1 MPLRFKADI
10 ARFLREYFIYLLP
23 SAFII
28 YLVLESYQIDFR
40 PYYIA
45 GKSILFGLDPYLNH
59 VNEYP
64 EFYVPINANN
74 SPGSGFIYPP
84 FASLLFVPF
93 GALPYVKAK
102 LYYSVLILVI
112 LWFLLF
118 ELVRQSRFTIECES
132 LLFAMSSF
140 PVFASFERGQ
150 IDILICYLATLSFL
164 IYQRQRSQALSGFLL
179 ALACCIK
186 IFPGIIVLYFI
197 LKKEFRLVAY
207 TVGFVGVLFLAPIA
221 YFGTLIYTHYLQQIL
236 PGLFGSLANPGV
248 ISTHG
253 QAVVDRVV
261 KSVDSN
267 GLRVTHDFVHG
278 YHNPFLRGNL
288 IGAAIVGLIAFA
300 VLMYYLRRSPIEH
313 QFFSIITTILVFNP
327 QTWIM
332 GLVWYI
338 PLFTYLFGRANYLGK
353 FILVLPLF
361 VPPFTNSNGMLA
373 VAIAIAFAIPTTSKR
388 LTNRSDLESET
399 HSEI

>member
-1 MPLRFKADI
+1 MPLRFKADV

-23 SAFII
+23 SAFVI

-45 GKSILFGLDPYLNH
+45 GKAILFGLDPYLNH

-64 EFYVPINANN
+64 EFYVPINAND
-74 SPGSGFIYPP
+74 SPYSGFIYPP
-84 FASLLFVPF
+84 FASLLFLPF
-93 GALPYVKAK
+93 GALPYVQAK
-102 LYYSVLILVI
+102 LYYSIFILII
-112 LWFLLF
+112 LWSLLF
-118 ELVRQSRFTIECES
+118 ELVRQSQFTIKGET
-132 LLFAMSSF
+132 LLFVMASF
-140 PVFASFERGQ
+140 PVLASFERGQ

-164 IYQRQRSQALSGFLL
+164 IYQRQHSKALSGFLL
-179 ALACCIK
+179 ALACGIK
-186 IFPGIIVLYFI
+186 IFPGVILLYFI
-197 LKKEFRLVAY
+197 LKKEFKLVTY
-207 TVGFVGVLFLAPIA
+207 TLGFVGVLVLAPIA
-221 YFGTLIYTHYLQQIL
+221 YFGTPVYTHYLQEIF
-236 PGLFGSLANPGV
+236 PDLFGALTSPGA

-288 IGAAIVGLIAFA
+288 LGAAIVGLIVFA
-300 VLMYYLRRSPIEH
+300 MLMYYLRRSPIEH
-313 QFFSIITTILVFNP
+313 QFFSIINTILVFNP

-332 GLVWYI
+332 GLVWYV
-338 PLFTYLFGRANYLGK
+338 PLFIYLFGRANHLGK

-373 VAIAIAFAIPTTSKR
+373 VAIAIIFAIPTTNKR
-388 LTNRSDLESET
+388 LINRIPEPKAQPFA
-399 HSEI
+399 

>member
-1 MPLRFKADI
+1 MFLRFGADI
-10 ARFLREYFIYLLP
+10 ARFFRGYFIYLLP

-40 PYYIA
+40 SYYIA
-45 GKSILFGLDPYLNH
+45 GKSILFGLDPYINH
-59 VNEYP
+59 VNSYP
-64 EFYVPINANN
+64 EFYTPVNAND
-74 SPGSGFIYPP
+74 SPGSGFIYLPV
-84 FASLLFVPF
+84 ASFLFLPF
-93 GALPYVKAK
+93 GALQYANAK
-102 LYYSVLILVI
+102 LYYSILILLI
-112 LWFLLF
+112 LWSLLF
-118 ELVRQSRFTIECES
+118 ELVRQSQFTIKGES
-132 LLFAMSSF
+132 LLFVMASF

-150 IDILICYLATLSFL
+150 IDILICYLATLAFL
-164 IYQRQRSQALSGFLL
+164 IYQRRQSPALSGFLL

-186 IFPGIIVLYFI
+186 IFPGIIILYFI
-197 LKKEFRLVAY
+197 LKREFRIVIY
-207 TVGFVGVLFLAPIA
+207 TVGFIGVLFLAPIA
-221 YFGTLIYTHYLQQIL
+221 YFGTPIYSSYVKRVL
-236 PGLFGSLANPGV
+236 PNFFGKLPNPGV

-253 QAVVDRVV
+253 QQVVDRVV
-261 KSVDSN
+261 KSIDSN

-313 QFFSIITTILVFNP
+313 QFFSIINTINLFNP

-338 PLFTYLFGRANYLGK
+338 PLFLYLFEKANHLGK

-361 VPPFTNSNGMLA
+361 MPPFTNSNGMLA
-373 VAIAIAFAIPTTSKR
+373 VAVALIFAIPETRNR
-388 LTNRSDLESET
+388 LTQSL
-399 HSEI
+399 